1 MKCFLFAFFVYI
13 QFRSIG
19 FLGRLYLLLPHKFHL
34 DQMAKITFRGHG
46 ILQSIH
52 HPSLYNNKLF
62 SAPILL
68 PPKLPSVKLYNL
80 SKRDNLSSSLRISPS
95 FTANFTLL
103 YLSIVFFFS
112 LLTGRFWHLRSDVLG
127 IKILPGLPSK
137 SFVQL

>member
-1 MKCFLFAFFVYI
+1 MKCFLFAFFVYV

-19 FLGRLYLLLPHKFHL
+19 FLGRLYPLLPHKFHL
-34 DQMAKITFRGHG
+34 DQMSKITFRGHG

-68 PPKLPSVKLYNL
+68 PPKLPSVKLYNM

-95 FTANFTLL
+95 FTQVLL
-103 YLSIVFFFS
+103 KKIVFLFL
-112 LLTGRFWHLRSDVLG
+112 LLTGSFWHLRSDVLG

-137 SFVQL
+137 SFFQL